1 LLTVVCGLTLV
12 GVFGPWLRSGS
23 STRSSFELL
32 DLAERLGFASSGL
45 FVWVVRPW
53 PFVPVV
59 VVAAAIAGWAAR
71 PVFAATAGVAVSLYV
86 GAVALAVINAPDA
99 GLIDVEWGAG
109 VSLVG
114 GILLLGTACWVGV
127 ARRSP

>member
-1 LLTVVCGLTLV
+1 MLTVWAGLTLV

-59 VVAAAIAGWAAR
+59 IVAALIAGWSARPIVAAALS
-71 PVFAATAGVAVSLYV
+71 VAMSVYV
-86 GAVALAVINAPDA
+86 IAVAAAVLNAPDA
-99 GLIDVEWGAG
+99 GLIAVEWGAG
-109 VSLVG
+109 VTMVG
-114 GILLLGTACWVGV
+114 GVCLLATSCWIW
-127 ARRSP
+127 ATPRSS